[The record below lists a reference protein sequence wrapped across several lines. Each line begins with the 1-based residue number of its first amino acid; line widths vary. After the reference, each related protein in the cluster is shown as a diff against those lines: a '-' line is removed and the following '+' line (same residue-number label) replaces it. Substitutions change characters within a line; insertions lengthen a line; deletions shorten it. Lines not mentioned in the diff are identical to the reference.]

1 LSSRLTDTGHGYDGE
16 MISYYGHVRIG
27 GFVGESRPLHP
38 PISEAKSMSLAE
50 QHEKM
55 LLKRLVWITGREFE
69 RKVSTL

>member
-1 LSSRLTDTGHGYDGE
+1 
-16 MISYYGHVRIG
+16 
-27 GFVGESRPLHP
+27 
-38 PISEAKSMSLAE
+38 MSLAA